1 MQYIQIFVAIIF
13 LGTSSM
19 GYSAAIPSGQL
30 PRINSFAIVDNEG
43 EQYIAAT
50 DQGLFHS
57 DDHGHTWKS
66 YEGYRLPA
74 TMVATTPQGTIYA
87 FVAARGLIQLNLK
100 TNQWLEVNNQL
111 GSQVLRQL
119 TTTSWTPSRLVATN
133 QYGKMIVSENYGIE
147 WHRLSGPYQAN
158 TPAEKSGH
166 NLYVNKCQGCH
177 GKDGVGET
185 YTVQALTDKNFIQ
198 APALDASAHA
208 WHHTDDALVKLI
220 LEGSARTSRMAAWK
234 EEDISEHDARD
245 LVAYIKSLWSKR
257 ELECQGPKHMQCMQ

>member
-1 MQYIQIFVAIIF
+1 MQYIQIFAAIIF
-13 LGTSSM
+13 LGNSSM
-19 GYSAAIPSGQL
+19 GYSAAIPSDQL

-74 TMVATTPQGTIYA
+74 TMVATTLQGTIYA

-147 WHRLSGPYQAN
+147 WHRLSGPYQAS
-158 TPAEKSGH
+158 TPAEKSGL
-166 NLYVNKCQGCH
+166 NLYVNKCQACH

-185 YTVQALTDKNFIQ
+185 YTVQALTDKNYIQ

-208 WHHTDDALVKLI
+208 WHHTDEALAKTI
-220 LEGSARTSRMAAWK
+220 LEGSARTPRMAAWK
-234 EEDISEHDARD
+234 EAGVSEHDARD

>member
-1 MQYIQIFVAIIF
+1 MQYIQIFAAIIF

-19 GYSAAIPSGQL
+19 GYSAAIPSAQL
-30 PRINSFAIVDNEG
+30 SRINSFAIVDNEG

-57 DDHGHTWKS
+57 DDHGHTWES

-74 TMVATTPQGTIYA
+74 TMVATTSQGTIYA
-87 FVAARGLIQLNLK
+87 FVVTRGLIQLNLK

-119 TTTSWTPSRLVATN
+119 TTTSLTPSRLVATN
-133 QYGKMIVSENYGIE
+133 QYGKMIVSENHGIE
-147 WHRLSGPYQAN
+147 WHRLSGPYRAS
-158 TPAEKSGH
+158 TTAEKSGH
-166 NLYVNKCQGCH
+166 NLYEKKCQSCH
-177 GKDGVGET
+177 GKDGVGEN
-185 YTVQALTDKNFIQ
+185 YTVKSLTDEDYIQ

-208 WHHTDDALVKLI
+208 WHHTDEALAKTI
-220 LEGSARTSRMAAWK
+220 LDGSARAPRMAAWK
-234 EEDISEHDARD
+234 EAGISEHDARD

-257 ELECQGPKHMQCMQ
+257 ELECQGPKHMQCM

>member
-1 MQYIQIFVAIIF
+1 MQYLQIFAAIIL
-13 LGTSSM
+13 LGNSLI
-19 GYSAAIPSGQL
+19 GYSAAIPSDQL
-30 PRINSFAIVDNEG
+30 PRINSFAIVDNAG

-57 DDHGHTWKS
+57 DDHGHTWEI

-74 TMVATTPQGTIYA
+74 TMVATTPQGTVYA
-87 FVAARGLIQLNLK
+87 FVAARGLLQLNLK

-119 TTTSWTPSRLVATN
+119 TTTSWTPARLIATN
-133 QYGKMIVSENYGIE
+133 QYGKMIVSENYGID
-147 WHRLSGPYQAN
+147 WHQLSGPYQAR
-158 TPAEKSGH
+158 TPTEKSGRD
-166 NLYVNKCQGCH
+166 LYVKNCQACH

-185 YTVQALTDKNFIQ
+185 YTVQALTDKNYIQ

-220 LEGSARTSRMAAWK
+220 LEGSSRTPRMAAWK
-234 EEDISEHDARD
+234 DAGVSEHDARD